1 MLTGEINRSLLK
13 TITVICLLII
23 DSLAL
28 ITAFFISVEV
38 RLMIL
43 PKIFHFFPGDFPLT
57 FTTHLW
63 WMLVLCLGCLAYA
76 GLYTK
81 RLPFWPETRNIYIGV
96 SLAFILIMAV
106 VSLAKLSGD
115 ISRTAIVISF
125 LLALVIMP
133 VFRYAGK
140 TLLFNMGIWAEKVLI
155 VGLNKSAIQV
165 AEAMQ
170 SDKYLGYRLAGF
182 LTGPMEQNISN
193 KVNYEILGSY
203 DNAVEIIESSNI
215 RHVVIAAPHLSGSQ
229 LVELSNHLQPYTRS
243 VLVVPDLFGLPVVNG
258 EADYFFDEQILALRI
273 KNNLSS
279 PTNILV
285 KRVFDL
291 LVALL
296 LFIPLLILILLLAV
310 LIKIDSPG
318 PVFHAGNRIGR
329 QGREFKCYKFR
340 TMFMNND
347 KVLQNYLKN
356 NPQAR
361 EEWHKF
367 YKLKGED
374 PRITKIGC
382 YLRKTSMDELPQI
395 INVIKGEMSL
405 VGARPYLPEE
415 KEAMGVYADTILLA
429 NPGITGL
436 WQVSGRNEIDFAG
449 RLNMETWY
457 VRNWS
462 LWLDVSLL
470 LRTVSV
476 VFNRRGA
483 Y

>member
-1 MLTGEINRSLLK
+1 MLKGEINRSLLK
-13 TITVICLLII
+13 AITIISLLII
-23 DSLAL
+23 DSLAMMS
-28 ITAFFISVEV
+28 AFFAGLEV
-38 RLMIL
+38 RMFIL
-43 PKIFHFFPGDFPLT
+43 PNIFRFFPGDFPMN

-63 WMLVLCLGCLAYA
+63 WMLILCLGCLAYA

-81 RLPFWPETRNIYIGV
+81 RLPFWPETRNMFISI

-106 VSLAKLSGD
+106 VSLAKLSGH
-115 ISRTAIVISF
+115 ISRTTIVISF
-125 LLALVIMP
+125 LLGLMIMP
-133 VFRYAGK
+133 LFRYFGK
-140 TLLFNMGIWAEKVLI
+140 ILLFELGIWAQKILI
-155 VGLNKSAIQV
+155 LGFNETGIQV
-165 AEAMQ
+165 AKAMQ
-170 SDKYLGYRLAGF
+170 SDKYLGYQLAGF
-182 LTGPMEQNISN
+182 LTSEEEK
-193 KVNYEILGSY
+193 KVSDKDGLVVLGSY
-203 DNAVEIIESSNI
+203 DRAIEIIENNNV
-215 RHVVIAAPHLSGSQ
+215 RHIVIAAPHLNGPQ
-229 LVELSNHLQPYTRS
+229 LVDLCNHLRPYTRS
-243 VLVVPDLFGLPVVNG
+243 VLVVPDLFGLPVVSG

-279 PTNILV
+279 PVNILV
-285 KRVFDL
+285 KRIFDL
-291 LVALL
+291 FVAFLL
-296 LFIPLLILILLLAV
+296 LPLLLILILLLAA

-329 QGREFKCYKFR
+329 KGREFKCYKFR
-340 TMFMNND
+340 TMYMNND

-361 EEWHKF
+361 EEWQQYF
-367 YKLKGED
+367 KLKGAD
-374 PRITKIGC
+374 PRVTKIGC
-382 YLRKTSMDELPQI
+382 FLRKTSLDELPQI

-415 KEAMGVYADTILLA
+415 KEAMHGYADTILLA

-449 RLNMETWY
+449 RLRMETWY

-470 LRTVSV
+470 IRTISV